1 MGNQPEHV
9 GAILLRIIDRWE
21 ADLKQ
26 AEREEEQQGEP
37 EAAESEDNS
46 EAVRRP

>member
-1 MGNQPEHV
+1 MGDKPEHV
-9 GAILLRIIDRWE
+9 GAILLRIINRWA
-21 ADLKQ
+21 ADLEQ
-26 AEREEEQQGEP
+26 AEQEQEDEP